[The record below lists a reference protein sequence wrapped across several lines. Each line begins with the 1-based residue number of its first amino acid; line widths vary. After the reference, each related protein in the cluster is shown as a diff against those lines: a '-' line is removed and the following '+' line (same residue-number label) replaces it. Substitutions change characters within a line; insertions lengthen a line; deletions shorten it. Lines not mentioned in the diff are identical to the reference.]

1 MIRLASLPNGTR
13 DGRLVV
19 VGADHGTFL
28 APSEEISVLAALE
41 RWDEVRPRLDELA
54 ERLAHGEG
62 DRLDV
67 GSLLAPLPRTFQYC
81 EGSTYL
87 SHMERGR
94 RARNAELPPGHGAE
108 PAVLQSHSDRFLAP
122 TEPIE
127 LGDVAWDLDF
137 EATVAVVLADTPAG
151 VSVADAPA
159 YVRLVVLL
167 DDLTLRSILPGE
179 FYKGVGFVQAKP
191 RRAFAPIAVAP
202 EVLGADWNGRM
213 LHATVRSW
221 VNDELIGTLNSGI
234 DAAFDFAEIIAYC
247 ARTRPL
253 SAGTIVS
260 TGTISNRDDTV
271 GFGCLVER
279 RAMQAIAGE
288 PLSPYL
294 RPGDRLRIE
303 ASDADGR
310 SIFGAM
316 DASVVARGEVP
327 EATRAA
333 AQPGGT
339 VTEHQLS
346 GDGSR

>member
-1 MIRLASLPNGTR
+1 MIRVASQPNGTR
-13 DGRLVV
+13 DGRLIVV
-19 VGADHGTFL
+19 DRDHQRFL
-28 APSEEISVLAALE
+28 RPDDEISVLAALE
-41 RWDEVRPRLDELA
+41 RWDEVQPLLRRQA
-54 ERLAHGEG
+54 ERLARGEG
-62 DRLDV
+62 EPLDIP
-67 GSLLAPLPRTFQYC
+67 SLLAPLPRTFQYC

-94 RARNAELPPGHGAE
+94 RARDADLPPGHGRE

-122 TEPIE
+122 TEPIA

-137 EATVAVVLADTPAG
+137 ETTVGVVLGDTPAG
-151 VSVADAPA
+151 VTVEDAPN

-191 RRAFAPIAVAP
+191 QRAFAPVAVTP
-202 EVLGADWNGRM
+202 ETLGDHWDGRL

-221 VNDELIGTLNSGI
+221 VNDELIGALDTGA

-253 SAGTIVS
+253 SAGTIVT
-260 TGTISNRDDTV
+260 TGTVSNRDDAV
-271 GFGCLVER
+271 GFGCLVEK
-279 RAMQAIAGE
+279 RAMQAIGGE

-294 RPGDRLRIE
+294 RPGDRVRIE
-303 ASDADGR
+303 AFDAERR

-316 DASVVARGEVP
+316 NAGIVRRDEPCPSDR
-327 EATRAA
+327 RAA
-333 AQPGGT
+333 GDTSRSASPGDD
-339 VTEHQLS
+339 Q
-346 GDGSR
+346 